1 MTPAPHRAEPFKLS
15 SMVMSVYLPT
25 FLFSVGQGAVMP
37 VIPLFA
43 LDLGASVA
51 MAGFVVGLRGL
62 GLMLFDVPSGVIV
75 SRFGDKG
82 AMVAGTA
89 MVAVAAVGASMSRS
103 VIVLGV
109 ISFIMGGGWAFWGL
123 ARFAYVTEIVPVQ
136 HRGRAMSLV
145 GGANR
150 VGNFVGPVVGGFL
163 GKHFGLESTF
173 YAQAVMGLAASVL
186 VFMVVREGSGS
197 EDLGGHGIGGRLLA
211 SIAEHRRVFLT
222 VGLAVV
228 ALQILR
234 QGRTVFLPLWGDRI
248 GLDVAQIGVVVGMAS
263 FIDAALFYPAGY
275 LMDRL
280 GRKWASVPSL
290 LLMSLGFLALPMTR
304 EVHAFALVAMLI
316 GIGNGF
322 GMGINMTLGADFAPA
337 ERRGEFL
344 GVWRFMSDAGGAMGP
359 FAVSVVTG
367 VASLGLA
374 SIICAVFGLAGTGVM
389 WRLVPETLGP
399 GRRRRSGRLSAPP

>member
-1 MTPAPHRAEPFKLS
+1 
-15 SMVMSVYLPT
+15 MVLSVYLPT
-25 FLFSVGQGAVMP
+25 FLFSVGQGAIMP

-62 GLMLFDVPSGVIV
+62 GLMLCDVPSGVIV

-82 AMVAGTA
+82 AMVVGTA
-89 MVAVAAVGASMSRS
+89 MVAVAAIGASMSRS
-103 VIVLGV
+103 VFVLAA
-109 ISFIMGGGWAFWGL
+109 ISFVMGGGWAFWGL
-123 ARFAYVTEIVPVQ
+123 ARFAYITEIVPVQ

-150 VGNFVGPVVGGFL
+150 VGNFVGPVVGGYL

-186 VFMVVREGSGS
+186 VFVVVRDSSGS

-211 SIAEHRRVFLT
+211 SVAEHRRVLLT
-222 VGLAVV
+222 AGLAVV

-248 GLDVAQIGVVVGMAS
+248 GLDVAQIGVVVGIAS
-263 FIDAALFYPAGY
+263 FIDAGLFYPAGY
-275 LMDRL
+275 LMDRI

-290 LLMSLGFLALPMTR
+290 LLMSLGFLALPATR
-304 EVHAFALVAMLI
+304 ELYGFALIAMVI
-316 GIGNGF
+316 GLGNGF

-337 ERRGEFL
+337 ERRAEFL
-344 GVWRFMSDAGGAMGP
+344 GVWRFISDAGGAAGP
-359 FAVSVVTG
+359 FAVSLVTG
-367 VASLGLA
+367 VAGLGSA
-374 SIICAVFGLAGTGVM
+374 SIICALFGFAGTVVM
-389 WRLVPETLGP
+389 WRLVPETL
-399 GRRRRSGRLSAPP
+399 RRARQRRPSRLAAPPG